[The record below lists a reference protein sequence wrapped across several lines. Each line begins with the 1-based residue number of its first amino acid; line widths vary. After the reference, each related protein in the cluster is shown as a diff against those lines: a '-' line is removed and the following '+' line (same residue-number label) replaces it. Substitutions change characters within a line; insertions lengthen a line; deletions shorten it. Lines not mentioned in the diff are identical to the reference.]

1 MLPGYTWCNSCVPE
15 YSERLSPAW
24 WLILAVFL
32 VVPTSVLIFLPL
44 SLTVGVFTGVILWVG
59 MVGVL
64 WWLSPTVSLST
75 AGFRA
80 GRAQVEWEHVDE
92 IIPVDTDS
100 ARAEKGVNLD
110 ARAWLVLRP
119 WIGPA
124 VKVVLNDPTDPTPY
138 WLVSTRR
145 PAEVVSAWKKLSAS

>member
-1 MLPGYTWCNSCVPE
+1 MSE

-44 SLTVGVFTGVILWVG
+44 SLVVGVLTGVVLWVG

-64 WWLSPTVSLST
+64 WWSSPTVSLSNS
-75 AGFRA
+75 GFRA
-80 GRAQVEWEHVDE
+80 GRAWVEWEHVQD
-92 IIPVDTDS
+92 IVAVDAGS
-100 ARAEKGVNLD
+100 ARVEKGVNLD

-119 WIGPA
+119 WIAPA
-124 VKVVLNDPTDPTPY
+124 VKVIINDPADPTPY

-145 PAEVVSAWKKLSAS
+145 PDEVVSTWKRVSGS

>member
-1 MLPGYTWCNSCVPE
+1 VPE

-32 VVPTSVLIFLPL
+32 VVPASVLIFLPL
-44 SLTVGVFTGVILWVG
+44 SLMVGVLTGVVLWVG

-75 AGFRA
+75 SGFRA
-80 GRAQVEWEHVDE
+80 GRAGVEWEHVQD
-92 IIPVDTDS
+92 IVAVDADS

-119 WIGPA
+119 WIAPA
-124 VKVVLNDPTDPTPY
+124 VKVIINDPADPTPY

-145 PAEVVSAWKKLSAS
+145 PDEVVSTWKKVSGS

>member
-1 MLPGYTWCNSCVPE
+1 MLPGYTWCNSYVPE

-44 SLTVGVFTGVILWVG
+44 SLIVGVLTGVVLWVG
-59 MVGVL
+59 MVGLL
-64 WWLSPTVSLST
+64 WSLSPTVSLSA

-80 GRAQVEWEHVDE
+80 GRARVEWQHVEDV
-92 IIPVDTDS
+92 IAVDADS
-100 ARAEKGVNLD
+100 ATAEKGVNLD

-124 VKVVLNDPTDPTPY
+124 VKVVLNDRTDPTPY

-145 PAEVVSAWKKLSAS
+145 PTEVVSAWKKLTGS